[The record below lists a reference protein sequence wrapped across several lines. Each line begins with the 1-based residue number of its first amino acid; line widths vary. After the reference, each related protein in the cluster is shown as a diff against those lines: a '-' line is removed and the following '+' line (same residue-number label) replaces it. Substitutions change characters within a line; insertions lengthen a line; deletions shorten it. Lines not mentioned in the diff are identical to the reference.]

1 MSMIKYTPI
10 SLFLLILMPFSLI
23 MAQEEAGI
31 MILGLAVQGNKTI
44 SESSIKIQSGLVEG
58 RRVTQEDIAQAIQ
71 RLWKLKM
78 FSDIQILL
86 DKETSEG
93 VFLVIKVEEYPR
105 LEKFEVK
112 GNKKIKKSKIEEELN
127 LVQGRVLSANLIAEV
142 KRKVKALYT
151 KEGYLLAQVDAEIT
165 DGTKE
170 NSKNLILKIQEG
182 KKVRIDEINFVG
194 NEHFSDSRLRRV
206 MKDTH
211 ERNLFILRTGEF
223 DEAKY
228 IEDKEKLRAFYRK
241 EGFRDFKI
249 ISDSISYTPNKER
262 MLITINLYEGP
273 RYKYRNINFSGNTVF
288 TTEQLQMIFGIKPG
302 DYYNEELLQ
311 KALYDRL
318 NGAYMDR
325 GYLFCQIMP
334 LEVPVA
340 ENEIDLTIE
349 ITENSIVS
357 IDQININGNTKT
369 NENVIRRELRMF
381 PGDIF
386 SRDALMRS
394 QNEIYMLNYF
404 ANVTPDVVPVSENAV
419 DVELTVEEKSTDQA
433 NLSFSISQV
442 YGLVGGGGFQFNNF
456 RGRGQQLAISYQQGT
471 SYSIYSTSVTPYKA
485 LSLSFADPW
494 IFDSPNL
501 VGASVS
507 YSERGSGS
515 SYYYPYNLTIY
526 GGSLRWGRRLRWPDN
541 YFRISW
547 SYGAYKKSYT
557 DIGSAYLEEVLE
569 GKDRTT
575 SIGLTQVISRDS
587 RDRPEFPTTGSVFSW
602 VTNLTGGLLGGTEHF
617 TKNTFTLDYYLPTI
631 WKLILYNH
639 VEFGVINKLKKGT
652 AVPPDERFIMG
663 GSGMIYG
670 TALRGYD
677 DNEVGPTYYY
687 GGYYYPYGGETMLK
701 YSIEYRV
708 PIANY
713 PTIYALAFAEA
724 GNVWKYMRDTD
735 PFDLKRSVGVGIRF
749 YMPALGLLGI
759 DFGYG
764 FDDIDPEGTT
774 GYGKPEGW
782 KTHFIFGTAY

>member
-1 MSMIKYTPI
+1 
-10 SLFLLILMPFSLI
+10 
-23 MAQEEAGI
+23 
-31 MILGLAVQGNKTI
+31 
-44 SESSIKIQSGLVEG
+44 
-58 RRVTQEDIAQAIQ
+58 
-71 RLWKLKM
+71 
-78 FSDIQILL
+78 
-86 DKETSEG
+86 
-93 VFLVIKVEEYPR
+93 
-105 LEKFEVK
+105 
-112 GNKKIKKSKIEEELN
+112 
-127 LVQGRVLSANLIAEV
+127 
-142 KRKVKALYT
+142 
-151 KEGYLLAQVDAEIT
+151 
-165 DGTKE
+165 
-170 NSKNLILKIQEG
+170 
-182 KKVRIDEINFVG
+182 
-194 NEHFSDSRLRRV
+194 
-206 MKDTH
+206 
-211 ERNLFILRTGEF
+211 
-223 DEAKY
+223 
-228 IEDKEKLRAFYRK
+228 
-241 EGFRDFKI
+241 
-249 ISDSISYTPNKER
+249 
-262 MLITINLYEGP
+262 
-273 RYKYRNINFSGNTVF
+273 
-288 TTEQLQMIFGIKPG
+288 
-302 DYYNEELLQ
+302 
-311 KALYDRL
+311 
-318 NGAYMDR
+318 
-325 GYLFCQIMP
+325 
-334 LEVPVA
+334 
-340 ENEIDLTIE
+340 
-349 ITENSIVS
+349 
-357 IDQININGNTKT
+357 
-369 NENVIRRELRMF
+369 
-381 PGDIF
+381 
-386 SRDALMRS
+386 
-394 QNEIYMLNYF
+394 
-404 ANVTPDVVPVSENAV
+404 
-419 DVELTVEEKSTDQA
+419 
-433 NLSFSISQV
+433 
-442 YGLVGGGGFQFNNF
+442 
-456 RGRGQQLAISYQQGT
+456 
-471 SYSIYSTSVTPYKA
+471 
-485 LSLSFADPW
+485 
-494 IFDSPNL
+494 
-501 VGASVS
+501 
-507 YSERGSGS
+507 
-515 SYYYPYNLTIY
+515 LTIY

-631 WKLILYNH
+631 WKLVLYNH

-708 PIANY
+708 PIANN